1 MQFEKQCMDWGKE
14 FLDGLKLPISYS
26 NSAAAAAMFH
36 EYVLNR
42 ALREIDLS
50 DKKSIEHHK
59 LLIDKLG
66 RDILLSQ
73 LEEVPMHG
81 IVVLGEG
88 EKDDSHAFLYG
99 ERIGGLKHDIDL
111 QFDIVIDQ
119 VEGTS
124 RIIKGENGVFKGT
137 MCVQLYAQRN
147 SILPVPGTYGL
158 QVAVSSRA
166 KGALDISKPIEENA
180 KNIAQAYGC
189 KISALRFAF
198 INRDR
203 SQKDISTLLGLG
215 VPDENITRYKAGSIE
230 QTMRLAYESCNKNDN
245 NLVLWSV
252 NGTPEGIISAAI
264 VKFLRG
270 DFAMMINPEYE
281 KDPKRIEV
289 INLQAQERGV
299 DISKGKIYRLDEI
312 LKGDCA
318 VFATG
323 ITDPACLIYSK
334 QDITGKDTAVV
345 NGLPGVVFKNG
356 KLYAHTRMFLSTGSR
371 REFAKENYI
380 FEPHLQMRFGL

>member
-1 MQFEKQCMDWGKE
+1 MQFENQCMDWEKE

-42 ALREIDLS
+42 ALRKIDLS
-50 DKKSIEHHK
+50 DKKSIDHHK
-59 LLIDKLG
+59 LSIDKLG
-66 RDILLSQ
+66 RDILFSQ

-81 IVVLGEG
+81 IIVLSEG
-88 EKDDSHAFLYG
+88 EKDDS
-99 ERIGGLKHDIDL
+99 

-124 RIIKGENGVFKGT
+124 RIIKGENGAFKGT

-270 DFAMMINPEYE
+270 DFAMMVNPEYE